1 MVLQAHDSNP
11 FSTVDSVDAILA
23 KEDGRIERGKTP
35 NCIHGPRQRCS
46 NCLPI
51 DPYDPEYLKEKEIK
65 HMSLHSYVR
74 KLTDGGGRSTKSLK
88 VLEEINCKL
97 DTNCDA
103 GHKPYPKGICTKCRP
118 STLTLNR
125 QVYRHV
131 DNITIENDY
140 VANQFLNF
148 WRKSGIQ
155 RVGYLIGIYEPFTEV
170 PLGIKARVCAIYE
183 PPQHGTADSVEF
195 DDDAHEH
202 EVNELCK
209 MLNMKKIGWIV
220 TDLWSKDSVDGTVH
234 CVRHPESYL
243 VSAEEC
249 ITAGYLQSKHKNKS
263 DFSTSGY
270 FGSKFVTLIVSGDQ
284 TNQIHFSGYQVS
296 EQCTALVEANILCP
310 TSHPELAYIR
320 NTPLNET
327 HFITEVQ
334 FVEKNEYGAE
344 VHRDGKPLPVE
355 FLLVDVPAGMPKN
368 PAFTFH
374 VPKNGQLDFPIENRT
389 VIGETYD
396 LSNVA
401 TVIRSYGEDSLLEL
415 STNFHFLFFLMTN
428 NLLKFSMDEMKELCN
443 IVVLQDMEKLKVFYN
458 ESNNF
463 KTLMELCNQSG
474 VSDSKGNDG
483 SSSSS
488 TNVEGSS
495 WNCQYCTYENTS
507 NDNDCAICGLPRS

>member
-1 MVLQAHDSNP
+1 MVLQAHDTNP

-23 KEDGRIERGKTP
+23 KEDGKIERGRTP
-35 NCIHGPRQRCS
+35 NCLHGVRQRCS

-65 HMSLHSYVR
+65 HMSLHSYIR

-97 DTNCDA
+97 DVNCDA

-131 DNITIENDY
+131 DNISIENDY

-155 RVGYLIGIYEPFTEV
+155 RVGYLIGVYEPFSEV

-183 PPQHGTADSVEF
+183 PPQHGTPESVEF
-195 DDDAHEH
+195 DDDTHEH

-209 MLNMKKIGWIV
+209 MLNLKKIGWIV
-220 TDLWSKDSVDGTVH
+220 TDLWSKNPTDGTVH
-234 CVRHPESYL
+234 CIRHPESFL

-263 DFSTSGY
+263 EYSTSGY

-320 NTPLNET
+320 DKPLSET

-334 FVEKNEYGAE
+334 FVQKNEYGAE
-344 VHRDGKPLPVE
+344 VHKDGKPLPVE
-355 FLLVDVPAGMPKN
+355 FLLVDVPAGMPKS
-368 PAFTFH
+368 PEFTFH
-374 VPKNGQLDFPIENRT
+374 VPKDGQLDFPIENRL

-396 LSNVA
+396 ITQIANV
-401 TVIRSYGEDSLLEL
+401 IHSYGEDKLLEL
-415 STNFHFLFFLMTN
+415 STNFHFLIFLMTN
-428 NLLKFSMDEMKELCN
+428 DVLKLSMDEMKEVCSY
-443 IVVLQDMEKLKVFYN
+443 VVKQDREGIKAFYDN
-458 ESNNF
+458 NANF
-463 KTLMELCNQSG
+463 KTLMELCSQSQGGGSSPNQSN
-474 VSDSKGNDG
+474 SNNG
-483 SSSSS
+483 S
-488 TNVEGSS
+488 GSGS
-495 WNCQYCTYENTS
+495 GLWNCQYCTYENTGNS
-507 NDNDCAICGLPRS
+507 NDCAICGLPR